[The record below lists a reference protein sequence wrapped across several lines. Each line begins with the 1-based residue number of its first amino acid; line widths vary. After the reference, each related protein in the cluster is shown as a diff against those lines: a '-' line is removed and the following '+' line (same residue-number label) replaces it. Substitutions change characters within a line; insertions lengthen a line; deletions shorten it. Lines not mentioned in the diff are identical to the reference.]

1 MSPLPTTLLESV
13 AAAAVR
19 EGLADAVFTRLS
31 SPLGRL
37 LVVQG
42 PAGVVRIGFED
53 EPEDR
58 ALAAVAAALGPRIVA
73 SDRELAPAREA
84 LSAYL
89 EGEGTELDLPV
100 DLRLMAAPF
109 RRRVLETLHD
119 DVARGQTVTYG
130 ALAARAGNPKAAR
143 AAGTACARNPV
154 PIVVPC
160 HRVLP
165 GSGGIGAYGGGP
177 ARKRALLE
185 LEGAIPT
192 PLSGSSG

>member
-1 MSPLPTTLLESV
+1 MSPLPTALLESV

-19 EGLADAVFTRLS
+19 DGLADAVFTRLS
-31 SPLGRL
+31 TPLGRL

-42 PAGVVRIGFED
+42 PAGIVRIGFEE

-89 EGEGTELDLPV
+89 EGEQTELDMPV

-109 RRRVLETLHD
+109 RRRVLETLHH
-119 DVARGQTVTYG
+119 DVARGHTVTYG

-165 GSGGIGAYGGGP
+165 GGGGLGGYGGGP

-185 LEGAIPT
+185 LEGAITT
-192 PLSGSSG
+192 PLA

>member
-1 MSPLPTTLLESV
+1 MSPLPNALLESV

-31 SPLGRL
+31 TPLGRL

-42 PAGVVRIGFED
+42 EAGIVRIGFEE

-73 SDRELAPAREA
+73 SDRELAGVRDA

-89 EGEGTELDLPV
+89 EGEGTALDLPV
-100 DLRLMAAPF
+100 DLRLMVAPF
-109 RRRVLETLHD
+109 RRRVLETLHHE
-119 DVARGQTVTYG
+119 VGRGQTVTYG

-165 GSGGIGAYGGGP
+165 GGGGVGAYGGGP
-177 ARKRALLE
+177 ERKRALLE
-185 LEGAIPT
+185 LEGAIPR
-192 PLSGSSG
+192 PLLGSS